1 MIKRLSEILLVKYI
15 NKYNFKKMPR
25 DRGSQ
30 GPNGSTGLDDV
41 WIGVNG
47 LSGAIENIFR
57 LEFDSKRHLYNT
69 YAVYY

>member
-1 MIKRLSEILLVKYI
+1 
-15 NKYNFKKMPR
+15 MPR

-57 LEFDSKRHLYNT
+57 LEFDSKRHL
-69 YAVYY
+69 